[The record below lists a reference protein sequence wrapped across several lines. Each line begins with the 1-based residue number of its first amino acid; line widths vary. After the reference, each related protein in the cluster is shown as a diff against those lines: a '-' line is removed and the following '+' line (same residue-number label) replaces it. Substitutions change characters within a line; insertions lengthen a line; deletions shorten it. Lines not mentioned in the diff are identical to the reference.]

1 MIVRS
6 LLTVLGFK
14 TETTGLNKYNNLLK
28 STVGG
33 ARIVGKAIFNMGKA
47 FLTGAGEMEQHQIAF
62 ETMFKSAEK
71 ASTLI
76 KDIIKFAEATPFQV
90 TGLVES
96 SKQLAAYGFEAEEI
110 IPMMTKL
117 GNAASALGKDKLKPL
132 VTTMGKVRVENKL
145 TGKTTKSFYAAGIP
159 IISEL
164 AKNFG
169 VTNDE
174 ILKMRSAGK
183 ITFKDVE
190 AAVTSLTTGNG
201 RFAGLMVVQSK
212 TFLGLIT
219 IIQDAITNIVNAI
232 GKELLPEAK
241 QMANAFLGFIE
252 SNKELIKLNIIK
264 FFKGLF
270 FVLGFLFEIIIQLSK
285 KFKTAFTALSP
296 SIQKVIKSVSKLIR
310 VVLNLV
316 FSIFPKADK
325 ESSNFENTLSALAVI
340 LNVVADV
347 IDFVADAI
355 SFLTPVLKPLMIAYT
370 AWVAIQWALNV
381 AMNAN
386 PIGLIITA
394 VGALVAGII
403 LMIKNWGILVNAV
416 KTGVMFIWNWF
427 SYLLNNPFFI
437 ALGLIFLP
445 MITIPALI
453 LKHWEPIETFFLFM
467 WNEVLKPFGLFIGE
481 TFANLFI
488 STANS
493 VKDAWDT
500 LTSFFTNLWTAIKTG
515 NILEFLQSIIEFIND
530 KLLGSFD
537 SLKEKVNGAID
548 KLKKLFGF
556 KEKDIE
562 IKAVNEINSTGQN
575 SKNNVNNVNTNIQ
588 LTFPAN
594 TSPEMVEAA
603 KTDFRKIIKEENE
616 KIWRGV
622 PAAIPVGG

>member
-1 MIVRS
+1 MC
-6 LLTVLGFK
+6 
-14 TETTGLNKYNNLLK
+14 
-28 STVGG
+28 
-33 ARIVGKAIFNMGKA
+33 
-47 FLTGAGEMEQHQIAF
+47 
-62 ETMFKSAEK
+62 
-71 ASTLI
+71 
-76 KDIIKFAEATPFQV
+76 
-90 TGLVES
+90 
-96 SKQLAAYGFEAEEI
+96 
-110 IPMMTKL
+110 
-117 GNAASALGKDKLKPL
+117 
-132 VTTMGKVRVENKL
+132 
-145 TGKTTKSFYAAGIP
+145 
-159 IISEL
+159 
-164 AKNFG
+164 
-169 VTNDE
+169 
-174 ILKMRSAGK
+174 
-183 ITFKDVE
+183 
-190 AAVTSLTTGNG
+190 
-201 RFAGLMVVQSK
+201 
-212 TFLGLIT
+212 
-219 IIQDAITNIVNAI
+219 
-232 GKELLPEAK
+232 
-241 QMANAFLGFIE
+241 
-252 SNKELIKLNIIK
+252 
-264 FFKGLF
+264 
-270 FVLGFLFEIIIQLSK
+270 
-285 KFKTAFTALSP
+285 
-296 SIQKVIKSVSKLIR
+296 IQKVIKSVSKLVK

-340 LNVVADV
+340 LNVVANV

-403 LMIKNWGILVNAV
+403 LVIKNWSIIVNTV
-416 KTGVMFIWNWF
+416 KTGVMNIWNWF
-427 SYLLNNPFFI
+427 SNLLNNPFFI
-437 ALGLIFLP
+437 ALGVIFLP
-445 MITIPALI
+445 MITMPALI
-453 LKHWEPIETFFLFM
+453 LKHWEPIETFCLFM

-481 TFANLFI
+481 TFANSFI

-515 NILEFLQSIIEFIND
+515 NILEFLQSIIEFIKD